1 MGQMNND
8 FQKRREEKIREL
20 RKRLQEEGYAEFYI
34 KSYIKGFFIGY
45 HQSLAEFV
53 RKEVLTVDTILYMFL
68 IIKKNLWAFVCGLR
82 DFFLKKSCF

>member
-1 MGQMNND
+1 MNND

-53 RKEVLTVDTILYMFL
+53 QNEYLTVEELEGVLCMNTEEFKEKYVLT
-68 IIKKNLWAFVCGLR
+68 KE
-82 DFFLKKSCF
+82 

>member
-1 MGQMNND
+1 MGQMNHD

-53 RKEVLTVDTILYMFL
+53 RKEKLTVEEIEGLLYMDTEEFKEKYVLT
-68 IIKKNLWAFVCGLR
+68 NE
-82 DFFLKKSCF
+82 